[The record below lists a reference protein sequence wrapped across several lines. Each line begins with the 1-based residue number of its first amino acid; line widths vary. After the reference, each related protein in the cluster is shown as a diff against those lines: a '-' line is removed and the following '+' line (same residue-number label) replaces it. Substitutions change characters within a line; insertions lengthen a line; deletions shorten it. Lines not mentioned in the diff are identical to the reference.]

1 MTGPRAGGLA
11 GGLAVVLL
19 TASPPARLPAQDT
32 NAIDRGVRIGIVYR
46 PGVRPGMVM
55 LPRKGLDSISTI
67 AIASKSSRSPVGTRS
82 GLRQEPPAVA
92 VPRRGVAVPRLHRVR
107 GLGVERSLRSAR

>member
-1 MTGPRAGGLA
+1 MTGTRAGGLA

-19 TASPPARLPAQDT
+19 PASPPARLPAQDT

-55 LPRKGLDSISTI
+55 LPRKGLDSVRAMVVRDLDYSDRFEIITLPGGDSIRLATTAPSSSGSTTP
-67 AIASKSSRSPVGTRS
+67 RGTR
-82 GLRQEPPAVA
+82 RTP
-92 VPRRGVAVPRLHRVR
+92 
-107 GLGVERSLRSAR
+107 